1 MHVYHFSD
9 IGDVYEI
16 LEVTVFDDNG
26 DYNYE
31 FLGMVFIF
39 NIILLLCVSF
49 EISCTS
55 NANVKEIFCICVG
68 QGNQI
73 FLH

>member
-26 DYNYE
+26 DFNYE
-31 FLGMVFIF
+31 FLGMVFLL

-49 EISCTS
+49 EISCT
-55 NANVKEIFCICVG
+55 
-68 QGNQI
+68 
-73 FLH
+73 